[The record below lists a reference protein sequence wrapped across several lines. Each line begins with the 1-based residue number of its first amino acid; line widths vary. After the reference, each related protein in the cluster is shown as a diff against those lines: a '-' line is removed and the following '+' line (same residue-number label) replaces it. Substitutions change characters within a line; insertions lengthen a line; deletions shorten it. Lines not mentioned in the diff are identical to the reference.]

1 MTEVD
6 VIEDMVLQQRR
17 LVGGK
22 RQQRV
27 PLPAGQNGAPGHD
40 GLSQLD

>member
-22 RQQRV
+22 RQQRA
-27 PLPAGQNGAPGHD
+27 PLLAGQNGASGHD